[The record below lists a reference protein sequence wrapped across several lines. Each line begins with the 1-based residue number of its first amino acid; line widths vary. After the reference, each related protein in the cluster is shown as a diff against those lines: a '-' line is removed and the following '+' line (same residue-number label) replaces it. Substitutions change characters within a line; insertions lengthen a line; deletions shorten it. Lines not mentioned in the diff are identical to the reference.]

1 MLMKNIIGGKDMFG
15 FFKNKSKK
23 DNQTDLIEEKTG
35 HNSSINADLES
46 KQKSHS
52 DELKVVDSSE
62 SITRRGVEALK
73 LFTNMKYNECYEL
86 LKNSDL
92 GLRPKDESIL
102 SISAF
107 FTDRFE
113 ECLTLCN
120 KLIEYD
126 QNTWAGDRKVENAYK
141 FYSNYIIDFIQKLP
155 KITNERYIQSVEQHD
170 ESYIESHDYLTVFR
184 KLIQS
189 GNPKTDLYNE
199 NDVHIL
205 CKSEST
211 EQTEHNYFALGEFL
225 FSTKH
230 YDLASMAYRLAYN
243 VNPNK
248 ALYYGYYGHAKFRE
262 STQMQPGPNRVVNLL
277 EGYICLKRAIQLE
290 SENAKWHFLL
300 SQILLLLAIG
310 SLPLSR
316 QAKEALDKAKSL
328 CRETQ
333 KGLLESIE
341 SADKLISEIFQV
353 VS

>member
-1 MLMKNIIGGKDMFG
+1 MFG

-23 DNQTDLIEEKTG
+23 ADQTDLLKENTE
-35 HNSSINADLES
+35 HNSSENEDLES
-46 KQKSHS
+46 KQKSQS
-52 DELKVVDSSE
+52 NESKVVESSE
-62 SITRRGVEALK
+62 SITRRGVEALG
-73 LFTNMKYNECYEL
+73 LFTNMKYKECYDL

-126 QNTWAGDRKVENAYK
+126 QNTWAGDRNVEKAYK
-141 FYSNYIIDFIQKLP
+141 FYSSYMIDFIQKLP

-170 ESYIESHDYLTVFR
+170 ESYIESHDYLNVFQ
-184 KLIQS
+184 KLLQS

-199 NDVHIL
+199 NDVRIL

-211 EQTEHNYFALGEFL
+211 EQTEQNYFALGETF
-225 FSTKH
+225 FAKQY

-248 ALYYGYYGHAKFRE
+248 ALYYGYYAQAKYRE
-262 STQMQPGPNRVVNLL
+262 ATQMQPGANRVINLL
-277 EGYICLKRAIQLE
+277 EGYICLKRAIQLD
-290 SENAKWHFLL
+290 SENPRWYYLL
-300 SQILLLLAIG
+300 SQISLLLTIG

-316 QAKEALDKAKSL
+316 QAKEATDKAKSL
-328 CRETQ
+328 CKGTQ
-333 KGLLESIE
+333 KGLLEAIE
-341 SADKLISEIFQV
+341 RTNKLISEKFRVI
-353 VS
+353 S